1 MNEIPY
7 LAELDEKMKDK
18 GVQVIGVVMD
28 AVKGTE
34 KDEEG
39 IKKAQILAEKTKAE
53 YPFLLP
59 DSGYMNGRLA
69 YVQAFPE
76 TFFVDKNGNIVG
88 ETYSGT
94 VSYTHLCTMD
104 WAGTLEHRRMLD
116 SILMPSI

>member
-1 MNEIPY
+1 
-7 LAELDEKMKDK
+7 
-18 GVQVIGVVMD
+18 MD

-76 TFFVDKNGNIVG
+76 TDVYKRQGCIYF
-88 ETYSGT
+88 
-94 VSYTHLCTMD
+94 L
-104 WAGTLEHRRMLD
+104 L
-116 SILMPSI
+116 